1 MYFQV
6 GTGNEKVQMNLGT
19 QEKSNQSPDKK
30 KKDEEEKSSNITI
43 IGSGNTVNNDPKDLL
58 IEQAQEKDEEEKSSN
73 ITIIGVV
80 IALILLILIA
90 LAAFLYKRKYS
101 QVPQTDPAK

>member
-1 MYFQV
+1 MVVCSGELVLFNSYFQIKDISQSYFQV
-6 GTGNEKVQMNLGT
+6 GTENEIVQIDLGITNNDST

-43 IGSGNTVNNDPKDLL
+43 IG
-58 IEQAQEKDEEEKSSN
+58 
-73 ITIIGVV
+73 VV
-80 IALILLILIA
+80 IALILIILIA